1 MADQQDVIIM
11 DGDTEHHFPAG
22 FDPVKAAAIVKG
34 TAAPQANTQI
44 SQAEWDALP
53 AKDKLQRLA
62 KWGGY
67 AISGAMGWGDAGRQA
82 VDNPTTTLATAALP
96 TVASAAGKGITEL
109 ATNPNVPKVAASAG
123 RGIGAAAPLAAAVA
137 KAVAGDPVGAAYS
150 AAATAP
156 SSWAGGKVGWFSGKL
171 AQGAALSIVNAVD
184 KAKSAIE
191 AGIAPSKA
199 AMDASEGNP
208 SLFAAVMSHF
218 MKSGGIK

>member
-1 MADQQDVIIM
+1 MADPQDVIIM

-44 SQAEWDALP
+44 GQAEWDALS

-109 ATNPNVPKVAASAG
+109 ATNPNVPK
-123 RGIGAAAPLAAAVA
+123 
-137 KAVAGDPVGAAYS
+137 
-150 AAATAP
+150 AAATAGRAVGAVTSLP
-156 SSWAGGKVGWFSGKL
+156 SGLGGFGSIQKGVWNGGRAGYFTGKMV
-171 AQGAALSIVNAVD
+171 QNAALDIVNAVD
-184 KAKSAIE
+184 KAKTAIE